1 MPWHPP
7 PDPVAV
13 VQRRQLELAL
23 DREIPNWREFDRDPW
38 WHAWLATTHLY
49 SKASRGWHL
58 DAAAARGDAG
68 SVIAFYRDFASQRG
82 RVAVHEQP
90 QDAYRPTGKR
100 IYSRAEI
107 SDMSRRRQKG
117 QVDDTTWR
125 RWEIEMVNAGREG
138 RIAGALPLSKTR

>member
-23 DREIPNWREFDRDPW
+23 DRAVPDWREFDRDPW
-38 WHAWLATTHLY
+38 WHAWLATTRLY
-49 SKASRGWHL
+49 SEASRGWHL

-68 SVIAFYRDFASQRG
+68 SVIAFYRDFLAQRG
-82 RVAVHEQP
+82 RAIVHEQA

-125 RWEIEMVNAGREG
+125 RWEEELIRAGREG
-138 RIAGALPLSKTR
+138 RVLDALPLSKTR